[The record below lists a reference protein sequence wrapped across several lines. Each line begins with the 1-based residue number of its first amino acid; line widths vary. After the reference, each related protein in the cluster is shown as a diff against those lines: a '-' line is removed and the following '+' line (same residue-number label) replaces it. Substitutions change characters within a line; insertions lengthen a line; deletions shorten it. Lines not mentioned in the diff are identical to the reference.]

1 MVKIVLIEKNGN
13 IATSNINT
21 VDETKLYKKCNFRN
35 DKHFSKQTS
44 WKYKNKNSSDLTIHL
59 YAKDDGRANSENK
72 YDLPPPV
79 DEQLYFGKMLLLC
92 YDNENNKYV
101 NFTKEDWEA
110 KYEQLFGGFENLDEE
125 DSEEEEEEEIPQ
137 HLQTKEGYSKEDG
150 FVVDSNDSD
159 DVEYIPS
166 DEKDDS
172 DEESA
177 SYEYSGEEEIGEEE
191 SDEEDEDSDDES
203 DDDIEEI
210 LESDIEDDNSELEEE
225 DYL

>member
-35 DKHFSKQTS
+35 NKHFSKQTS

-101 NFTKEDWEA
+101 NFTKENWEA

-166 DEKDDS
+166 DEKNES
-172 DEESA
+172 DEESSA
-177 SYEYSGEEEIGEEE
+177 SYDYSGEEDSEE
-191 SDEEDEDSDDES
+191 SGDSEESEEDEES

>member
-1 MVKIVLIEKNGN
+1 MVKIVLIEKNGDVV
-13 IATSNINT
+13 TSNVNT
-21 VDETKLYKKCNFRN
+21 IDESKLYKKCNFRS
-35 DKHFSKQTS
+35 DKNFSKQTS
-44 WKYKNKNSSDLTIHL
+44 WNYKNNTSSDLVIHL

-79 DEQLYFGKMLLLC
+79 DEKLYFGKMLLVC

-101 NFTKEDWEA
+101 NFTKENWEA
-110 KYEQLFGGFENLDEE
+110 KYEQLFGGFENLDDEE
-125 DSEEEEEEEIPQ
+125 DEEEEEEIPQ

-159 DVEYIPS
+159 DIEYIPS

-177 SYEYSGEEEIGEEE
+177 SYGY
-191 SDEEDEDSDDES
+191 SDEEQISEEEDDEDSDDES